1 MVLVPGGENPRADV
15 IPSHHSLALRLTTRN
30 VAVPEIQALR
40 AELTQMETDG
50 VLGTRTRS
58 TRSRNAFGAPT
69 YQPHL
74 KICEPRNG
82 APQDLSVFGKHLRAQ
97 LDVVRFSFFEV
108 RTTPPA
114 GLSTSR

>member
-1 MVLVPGGENPRADV
+1 MVLVPGGENPRSGV
-15 IPSHHSLALRLTTRN
+15 VPSQHSLALRLTTRN

-40 AELTQMETDG
+40 AELTQMETLD

-58 TRSRNAFGAPT
+58 TRSRNAFGART
-69 YQPHL
+69 YQTHL

-82 APQDLSVFGKHLRAQ
+82 APIDLNVFGKHLRAQ
-97 LDVVRFSFFEV
+97 LDVLRFTYYEV

-114 GLSTSR
+114 GSPNSR